1 VVNAIV
7 LAAGES
13 TRMGS
18 PKALLASP
26 DGLPF
31 VARIVSAFHDAKV
44 EDVTVVT
51 GRDHAAIA
59 EALARAALVARLVRN
74 HDPSRGQLSS
84 LWTGMDAAITDTTAA
99 ILVTLVDVP
108 MLSGATVAA
117 VIETWQRQRP
127 LIVRPAIGDR
137 HGHPV
142 LFDRRLFDELRR
154 APLDAGAKVV
164 VRRHADAIVNV
175 AVADEGCLVDIDTP
189 QEYRN
194 LSTRS
199 LAKPRRP

>member
-1 VVNAIV
+1 VLSAIV

-31 VARIVSAFHDAKV
+31 VARIVNAFHDAKV
-44 EDVTVVT
+44 DDVTVVT

-59 EALARAALVARLVRN
+59 DALARHGVDARLARN

-84 LWTGMDAAITDTTAA
+84 LWAGMDAAVTDTTAA
-99 ILVTLVDVP
+99 ILMTLVDVP
-108 MLSGATVAA
+108 MVSGATIAA
-117 VIETWQRQRP
+117 VIDTWRRQRP
-127 LIVRPAIGDR
+127 LIVRPASGER

-154 APLDAGAKVV
+154 APLDAGAKAIVHA
-164 VRRHADAIVNV
+164 HADAIVNV
-175 AVADEGCLVDIDTP
+175 PVADEGCLVDVDTP
-189 QEYRN
+189 REYLE
-194 LSTRS
+194 LSSPPTS
-199 LAKPRRP
+199 PRR

>member
-1 VVNAIV
+1 VLSAIV

-18 PKALLASP
+18 PKALLTSP

-31 VARIVSAFHDAKV
+31 VARIVNAFRDAKV
-44 EDVTVVT
+44 DDVTVVT

-59 EALARAALVARLVRN
+59 DALARAGVEARLARN

-84 LWTGMDAAITDTTAA
+84 LWTGMDAAVTDATAA
-99 ILVTLVDVP
+99 MLMTLVDVP
-108 MLSGATVAA
+108 MLSGATIGA
-117 VIETWQRQRP
+117 VIDTWRQQQA
-127 LIVRPAIGDR
+127 LIVRPAIGER

-154 APLDAGAKVV
+154 APLDAGAKTV
-164 VRRHADAIVNV
+164 VRAHAGAIVNV
-175 AVADEGCLVDIDTP
+175 AVVDEGCLLDVDTP
-189 QEYRN
+189 QEY
-194 LSTRS
+194 
-199 LAKPRRP
+199 LALNSPSNSRRR